1 MNRLSIERVPSW
13 LVPLGIGFVL
23 IAVPWYG
30 TDPLWV
36 RQLTLIAIYTMLVAG
51 LNITFGYAGL
61 LSLGQVAMFALGA
74 YITGIL
80 MIHGW
85 TMLPSLAVAV
95 LAAGVVGFITGLPGL
110 RLGGWGLGMTS
121 FFLVLLIPDITQI
134 FKDQTGGLFGLTA
147 VPDAT
152 IGGHELDKNEF
163 YAVCTI
169 AMVVVLALLRN
180 LMRSSFGNSLR
191 ILRRSPVLATSL
203 GLNINLMKA
212 KAFIISSLPAG
223 LGGGLVV
230 CLDHFIAPTTF
241 TLNLG
246 VLIIAASVLGGSESI
261 YGAFF
266 GVAVIRLGTWQVTT
280 FEKYSLVAYGLFL
293 VIGGVFFSQGIAGL
307 AERRAS
313 RWRAARSQ
321 ASSVATSEQPKS
333 RETRAGHSRDDIE
346 VTPIPGSALEARGLT
361 KHFQGNHALNDVSI
375 TALPGQVTSLVGANG
390 SGKTTLLNLI
400 SGLYRPTAGEATLAG
415 DRLSGRPPH
424 LVARHGVARTFQTP
438 ILPEGMTVLEAVA
451 SARYAKDSVNIATT
465 ILRLPAHR
473 RAERSR
479 EAAARRALQIVGCE
493 DLADQDASGLALGS
507 RRRVEV
513 ARALASDPHLI
524 LFDEPASGLDEGEVE
539 ELADVIRQVA
549 AAGGTV
555 LLVEHNFKMVCSVSD
570 QIYVLESGR
579 LLAHGTPDEIQ
590 RNAVVAESYLGQL
603 PDADDLGSSIQAGG

>member
-1 MNRLSIERVPSW
+1 MTAWRLERVPSW
-13 LVPLGIGFVL
+13 FLPLAIGLAL

-30 TDPLWV
+30 TDPLWI

-74 YITGIL
+74 YTTGIL

-85 TMLPSLAVAV
+85 SMLPSLAVAV
-95 LAAGVVGFITGLPGL
+95 TASGVVGLITGLPGL

-134 FKDQTGGLFGLTA
+134 FTKQTGGLFGLTA
-147 VPDAT
+147 VPAAT
-152 IGGHELDKNEF
+152 IGGHQLDKNEF
-163 YAVCTI
+163 YAVCTL
-169 AMVVVLALLRN
+169 AMLVVLALLRN

-191 ILRRSPVLATSL
+191 VLRRSPVLATSL
-203 GLNINLMKA
+203 GLNIHLMKA

-230 CLDHFIAPTTF
+230 SLDHYIAPTSF
-241 TLNLG
+241 TLTLG

-266 GVAVIRLGTWQVTT
+266 GVAVIRLGTWQVTA

-293 VIGGVFFSQGIAGL
+293 VIGGVFFSHGIAGL
-307 AERRAS
+307 AEQKAA
-313 RWRAARSQ
+313 RWRSARSRSK
-321 ASSVATSEQPKS
+321 APA
-333 RETRAGHSRDDIE
+333 ETRDEPRLRTQAQN
-346 VTPIPGSALEARGLT
+346 VMPIPGSPLEVRGLT
-361 KHFQGNHALNDVSI
+361 KHFQGNQALNDVSI
-375 TALPGQVTSLVGANG
+375 TALPGQVTSLVGPNG

-415 DRLSGRPPH
+415 ERLSGRPPH
-424 LVARHGVARTFQTP
+424 LVARRGVARTFQTP
-438 ILPEGMTVLEAVA
+438 VLPDGMTVLEAVA
-451 SARYAKDSVNIATT
+451 SARYAKDSVSIATT

-473 RAERSR
+473 GAERSR
-479 EAAARRALQIVGCE
+479 EAAARQALRLVGCE
-493 DLADQDASGLALGS
+493 DLADQDAAGLALGS

-513 ARALASDPHLI
+513 ARALAGDPHLI
-524 LFDEPASGLDEGEVE
+524 LLDEPASGLDEGEVE
-539 ELADVIRQVA
+539 ELASVIRQVA

-555 LLVEHNFKMVCSVSD
+555 LLVEHNFNMVCSVSD

-579 LLAHGTPDEIQ
+579 LLAQGTPDEIQ
-590 RNAVVAESYLGQL
+590 RNQIVAESYLGQL
-603 PDADDLGSSIQAGG
+603 PDADQLGAPIRAGE